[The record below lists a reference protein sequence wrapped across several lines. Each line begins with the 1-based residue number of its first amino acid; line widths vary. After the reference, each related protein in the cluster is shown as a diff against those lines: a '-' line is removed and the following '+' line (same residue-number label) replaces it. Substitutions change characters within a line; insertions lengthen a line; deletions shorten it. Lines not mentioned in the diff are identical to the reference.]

1 MRARS
6 LCAGQMVVMTRMMMH
21 DGQCQ
26 QQHTSPTG
34 IGDEKTT
41 KEISASIER
50 RAKLTALVVL
60 QRWVGLRVGR
70 RSANATAL
78 LRASLP
84 FACMCRT
91 AVHDCHAG
99 VTRDGDLDRWYEVFR
114 HDIGD

>member
-70 RSANATAL
+70 RECECDRSIARLAALCVHVPNCSA
-78 LRASLP
+78 
-84 FACMCRT
+84 
-91 AVHDCHAG
+91 
-99 VTRDGDLDRWYEVFR
+99 
-114 HDIGD
+114 